1 MRRRVDWGLKGCCNT
16 DQIIFL
22 ATAAVCSVLILAL
35 WRTLL
40 IRPFKLVLIV
50 IHEAS
55 HAIACKLTCGRVEG
69 IEVYAN
75 ESGKTTTR
83 GGNPWVV
90 LPAGY
95 IGASFWG
102 MMLMLAS
109 TNLLTARIAAGCL
122 ATVLLLVLL
131 VAKTLLSLSQG
142 QSVAWYLPITE
153 WKHYFPAGVEHNRHW
168 LLQIVH
174 GQTINS
180 SSFAGTMTSV
190 LSAFDIYSDLI
201 CQTNQGSDA
210 ALFAQK
216 CDGLCGAVT
225 WGVVW
230 GLISLVFF
238 SVAFYFGLADMLLTS
253 TQQDT

>member
-35 WRTLL
+35 WRSLL

-69 IEVYAN
+69 IEVHAN
-75 ESGKTTTR
+75 ELGKTTTR

-131 VAKTLLSLSQG
+131 VAKTRTLQG
-142 QSVAWYLPITE
+142 ICIGLVIILAIIWILQETTKFHILRYLIL
-153 WKHYFPAGVEHNRHW
+153 F
-168 LLQIVH
+168 I
-174 GQTINS
+174 
-180 SSFAGTMTSV
+180 GTMTSV

-201 CQTNQGSDA
+201 YQTNQGSDA

-238 SVAFYFGLADMLLTS
+238 SVALYFGLVILS
-253 TQQDT
+253 TG